1 MLNANVHLC
10 SKTDE
15 NSCDE
20 SLGFILP
27 QHEYFHQSM
36 VLADCESELFR
47 DNTRGLEGGSFF
59 VATLLNRREAKTQKG
74 KDSID
79 AIKDFILLK
88 ADARFCHFFI
98 NKFELNQSLD
108 NTPDHIKTASFDK
121 KELFLNKM
129 VEEALKDLLPYFKD
143 AKFEDPLLIDHPLQD
158 GRRVLKRIELKRE
171 KFLLEGAQL
180 IDEEIAASTVAR
192 IYIPDPESEKA
203 LIDENLVENSMP
215 LSGSRSVSIFS
226 CKICNFKSKY
236 KTLVVT
242 NIESCL
248 SNRLFS
254 PGVEAESLSS
264 TAKAASEEDSVLDT
278 SPIIIQET
286 IEDEGNDDFFWNYKN
301 AEFFVDALF
310 AVTGAYEKFGDG
322 LGLYIT
328 NKILLPIFHGLRH
341 SNYTTSI
348 HRFITRVL
356 CEATPKEALHLI
368 HERFS
373 NRSGKS
379 GENINRDR
387 RMEYRIGITKK
398 LIGNLGPN
406 FNQDSVQHVNN
417 TVDIKEELFY
427 ETRKSHGVSIRSG
440 KHNARSDTEEY
451 KMLLSHLSETKAHVI
466 IEGRT
471 FGDIMYPKN
480 LMDDDRFDKVQFYRW
495 IVQKN
500 NEAKKALRARDG
512 I

>member
-1 MLNANVHLC
+1 
-10 SKTDE
+10 
-15 NSCDE
+15 
-20 SLGFILP
+20 
-27 QHEYFHQSM
+27 M

-47 DNTRGLEGGSFF
+47 ENSRGLEGGSFF

-74 KDSID
+74 KDAID

-88 ADARFCHFFI
+88 ADARFCQLFI
-98 NKFELNQSLD
+98 NKFKLDPSYD
-108 NTPDHIKTASFDK
+108 NTPDHIKAASFDQ
-121 KELFLNKM
+121 KEVFLNKM
-129 VEEALKDLLPYFKD
+129 VEEALKDMLPYFKD
-143 AKFEDPLLIDHPLQD
+143 AKFEDPLLNDHPLQD
-158 GRRVLKRIELKRE
+158 GRRVMKRTVLERKRV
-171 KFLLEGAQL
+171 LLEDTQL
-180 IDEEIAASTVAR
+180 IDEEKASSTAAR

-203 LIDENLVENSMP
+203 LIDQNLVESSMA
-215 LSGSRSVSIFS
+215 LSGTRSVKIFS
-226 CKICNFKSKY
+226 CKFCNFRSKY

-248 SNRLFS
+248 SNRL
-254 PGVEAESLSS
+254 LSKGLETKS
-264 TAKAASEEDSVLDT
+264 YDSIAKTACEEDTLSDVF
-278 SPIIIQET
+278 PET
-286 IEDEGNDDFFWNYKN
+286 NKEAIEDAEKEDFFWNYKN

-310 AVTGAYEKFGDG
+310 AVTATYEKFGDG

-356 CEATPKEALHLI
+356 CEATPKEALQLI

-406 FNQDSVQHVNN
+406 FNPDSVQHVNN

-427 ETRKSHGVSIRSG
+427 ETRKSHGVNIRSG
-440 KHNARSDTEEY
+440 KHNARSDTEDY
-451 KMLLSHLSETKAHVI
+451 KMLFSHLTETRAHVI

-471 FGDIMYPKN
+471 FGDIMFPKN

-495 IVQKN
+495 LVHKN
-500 NEAKKALRARDG
+500 NEAKSALRAREG
-512 I
+512 K